1 MKMSDEIFGN
11 FQVELGHS
19 YKNIEHH
26 KLVIIINN
34 HSDRIP
40 EEITCIS
47 WKNQDGKIKV
57 DLSNEWSLRYLEYT
71 I

>member
-1 MKMSDEIFGN
+1 MKMRDEIFGN

-47 WKNQDGKIKV
+47 
-57 DLSNEWSLRYLEYT
+57 
-71 I
+71 